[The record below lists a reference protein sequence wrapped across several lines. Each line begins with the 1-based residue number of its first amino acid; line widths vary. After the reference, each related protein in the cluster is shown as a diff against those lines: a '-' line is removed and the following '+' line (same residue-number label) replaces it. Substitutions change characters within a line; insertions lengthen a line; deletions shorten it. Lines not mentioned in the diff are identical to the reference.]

1 MHETDAENAPAVF
14 QQLLSSLFPPYMN
27 KPCVGCFLVF
37 TVKWCDLYGEIV
49 YTKNQPL
56 IHASQNKT
64 MTHHHLLFKQQNTE
78 EIKFLLLN

>member
-1 MHETDAENAPAVF
+1 MCWMF
-14 QQLLSSLFPPYMN
+14 S
-27 KPCVGCFLVF
+27 CFYSQV
-37 TVKWCDLYGEIV
+37 VCDLYGEIV

>member
-1 MHETDAENAPAVF
+1 MF
-14 QQLLSSLFPPYMN
+14 S
-27 KPCVGCFLVF
+27 CFYSQV
-37 TVKWCDLYGEIV
+37 VCDLYGEIV